1 MIAEAL
7 GVALL
12 GELVNVV
19 YCGRRLRDSIVV
31 SISACHVEDPGS
43 IPGRGAETFFF
54 LSSREACT

>member
-1 MIAEAL
+1 MNE
-7 GVALL
+7 GVLTTW
-12 GELVNVV
+12 VV
-19 YCGRRLRDSIVV
+19 VRLRDSIVV